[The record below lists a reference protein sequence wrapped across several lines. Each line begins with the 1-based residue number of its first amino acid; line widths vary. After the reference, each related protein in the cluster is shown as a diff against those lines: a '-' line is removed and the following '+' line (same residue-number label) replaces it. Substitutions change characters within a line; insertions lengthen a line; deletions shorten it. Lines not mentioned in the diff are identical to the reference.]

1 MGESASKAQHSTM
14 QQANASPVATGN
26 ASAAAKWE
34 ASQAPSEGGCR
45 SAAATHLSALLP
57 SPGLSLQY
65 LAASS
70 STRLSLCCASSCMR
84 CSRAA
89 TFSGSPTAGCC
100 APLPCPAASAAA
112 SVVGRAASAPA
123 ELASARPWMLLL
135 LLLAAAESLAAPA
148 AGPHRELAPLLPAA
162 RGWALGATRT
172 SPNCPSSAAGAGVDR
187 CPDVEANDGK
197 PGMAPVAGAGGWRQA
212 VGWRQA
218 AAAHPSAAWRWPS
231 CGRAAVAPTPCR
243 LPWSSGPAPSS
254 GNPPAGRPPA
264 PPAAPGNPAQLGWLQ
279 INQIMLHIEMAAC
292 RERRLACKAHLR
304 RVQRLLKRADR
315 HFDAIN
321 DCRAGDRAA
330 WSRKLA
336 CMAQC
341 AEWLL

>member
-1 MGESASKAQHSTM
+1 MPRCFCRCICPWPRRFGTSRACICTALD
-14 QQANASPVATGN
+14 AAT
-26 ASAAAKWE
+26 AAACCRMVLGCSCRR
-34 ASQAPSEGGCR
+34 AAPRAG
-45 SAAATHLSALLP
+45 AAAAGG
-57 SPGLSLQY
+57 PGLGFGRHTHQPQLPLICGRGRVGSVSRCGGKRWQ
-65 LAASS
+65 AWNGAS
-70 STRLSLCCASSCMR
+70 CSCR
-84 CSRAA
+84 RQ
-89 TFSGSPTAGCC
+89 
-100 APLPCPAASAAA
+100 
-112 SVVGRAASAPA
+112 V
-123 ELASARPWMLLL
+123 
-135 LLLAAAESLAAPA
+135 
-148 AGPHRELAPLLPAA
+148 
-162 RGWALGATRT
+162 
-172 SPNCPSSAAGAGVDR
+172 
-187 CPDVEANDGK
+187 
-197 PGMAPVAGAGGWRQA
+197 GWRQA
-212 VGWRQA
+212 A

-231 CGRAAVAPTPCR
+231 CGRAAVAPTPCQ